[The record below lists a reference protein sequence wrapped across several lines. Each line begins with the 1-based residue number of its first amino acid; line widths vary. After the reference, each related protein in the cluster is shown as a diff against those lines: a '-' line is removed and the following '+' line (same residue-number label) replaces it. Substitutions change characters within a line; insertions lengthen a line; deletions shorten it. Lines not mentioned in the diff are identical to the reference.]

1 MYGSPACN
9 AGSRF
14 PRLTLWILVSVF
26 LLVALALAAP
36 EQMPV
41 IAYKVALV
49 TLGVVLAY
57 WLDRA
62 LFPYA
67 RPHEYMPRPMG
78 PGGCSP
84 DPQEADRHTVAFA
97 AACLRRALIVL
108 ACVLGLTLGL

>member
-67 RPHEYMPRPMG
+67 RPHSCLQNRNA
-78 PGGCSP
+78 PGGGWT
-84 DPQEADRHTVAFA
+84 DDAEAYRYTAAFA